1 MRPAVP
7 LITAADLRALGPAGV
22 LARLRRDEAA
32 RRPAL
37 PTPRSRT
44 PKCELRPEW
53 TDRPV
58 AETVEIEL
66 PMPPGVN
73 NLYFNKP
80 GVGRLKTHRY
90 RRWRADAVR
99 LGALQFPGRIVG
111 RADVTIHLMAAEGDT
126 DAYAKPLIDAAKQ
139 IGIIADDGKRYVRH
153 VTSLRNDRPDAVRIV
168 FARVAEVGMQA
179 A

>member
-1 MRPAVP
+1 
-7 LITAADLRALGPAGV
+7 
-22 LARLRRDEAA
+22 
-32 RRPAL
+32 
-37 PTPRSRT
+37 
-44 PKCELRPEW
+44 
-53 TDRPV
+53 V
-58 AETVEIEL
+58 AETIELEL

-99 LGALQFPGRIVG
+99 LGALQSPGRIVG
-111 RADVTIHLMAAEGDT
+111 CADVTIHLMAAKGDT

-153 VTSLRNDRPDAVRIV
+153 LTSLRTDRPDAVWMV
-168 FARVAEVGMQA
+168 FARVDETAGTSA
-179 A
+179 